1 MHDLSYEIFVRSLES
16 CSCISFPAVFIA
28 SRNTSGLN
36 SGRGGG
42 HHFRGGCGKGFRNNR
57 YHPIRFQ
64 IYCVEGHYTSLCSD
78 QYSRPLESIHS
89 MEAFTSCSLNDS
101 QISNWYTNAC
111 ATSHMAHDATQL
123 DKVDTYTGKDYVVV
137 GNGASLSISHAGIF
151 FSISL
156 FKLITRCF
164 SYAWTHQK
172 SYIYH

>member
-1 MHDLSYEIFVRSLES
+1 
-16 CSCISFPAVFIA
+16 
-28 SRNTSGLN
+28 
-36 SGRGGG
+36 
-42 HHFRGGCGKGFRNNR
+42 
-57 YHPIRFQ
+57 
-64 IYCVEGHYTSLCSD
+64 
-78 QYSRPLESIHS
+78 
-89 MEAFTSCSLNDS
+89 
-101 QISNWYTNAC
+101 
-111 ATSHMAHDATQL
+111 MAHDATHL